1 MDPNPPGRRTVLD
14 DPALVLNRSWIP
26 VHVTPVRRALIMVFR
41 GAANVVDTASLQVHD
56 FGGWL
61 GQPSH
66 SRARAIRCP
75 GGRILAPEVVQLRG
89 YDKVPVFE
97 APFSRASLF
106 RRDDFQCQYCGCRP
120 GASRLTIDHVIP
132 RSRGGRT
139 SWENCVVACAACNAH
154 KGDRD
159 LARIALRLRRRPAA
173 PRWSPHLNLRTS
185 QWLDSW
191 TQFLPRSGRKTRVA
205 AAGG

>member
-1 MDPNPPGRRTVLD
+1 MLD
-14 DPALVLNRSWIP
+14 EPTLVLNRSWIP
-26 VHVTPVRRALIMVFR
+26 VHVTPVRRAITMVFR
-41 GAANVVDTASLQVHD
+41 GVAHAIDPASLQVHD
-56 FGGWL
+56 FHGWIRRDGRL
-61 GQPSH
+61 P
-66 SRARAIRCP
+66 ARAIRSA
-75 GGRILAPEVVQLRG
+75 GGRIAAPEVVQLHS

-132 RSRGGRT
+132 RARGGRT

-191 TQFLPRSGRKTRVA
+191 TQFLPRSGRKIRVA